1 MTTKKR
7 LDKKESELRKQ
18 LETERVEGNAK
29 NVERIL
35 KELANLSEKRTQVN
49 KYIKDACE
57 KPRENHKKNK
67 KREAIDEQ
75 VEEDDEEEL
84 KKLKIAIYDGLVA
97 KINPAEPNGEIC

>member
-35 KELANLSEKRTQVN
+35 KELANLSDKRARVN

-67 KREAIDEQ
+67 KRETIDEQ
-75 VEEDDEEEL
+75 VEEDEEEL
-84 KKLKIAIYDGLVA
+84 KKLKLAIYDGLVA
-97 KINPAEPNGEIC
+97 QINPAVTNGEI

>member
-35 KELANLSEKRTQVN
+35 KELANLSDKRARVN

-75 VEEDDEEEL
+75 VEEDEEEL
-84 KKLKIAIYDGLVA
+84 KKLKLAIYDGLVA

>member
-35 KELANLSEKRTQVN
+35 KELANLSDKRARVN

-67 KREAIDEQ
+67 KRDAIDEQ
-75 VEEDDEEEL
+75 LEEDEEEQ
-84 KKLKIAIYDGLVA
+84 KKIKLAIYDGLVA
-97 KINPAEPNGEIC
+97 QINPAVTNGEI

>member
-35 KELANLSEKRTQVN
+35 KKLANLSEKRARVN

-67 KREAIDEQ
+67 KRDAIDEQ
-75 VEEDDEEEL
+75 LEEDEEEQ
-84 KKLKIAIYDGLVA
+84 KK
-97 KINPAEPNGEIC
+97 

>member
-75 VEEDDEEEL
+75 VEEDEEEL
-84 KKLKIAIYDGLVA
+84 KKLKLAIYDGLVA
-97 KINPAEPNGEIC
+97 QINPAVTNGEI

>member
-35 KELANLSEKRTQVN
+35 KELANLSDKRARVN

-67 KREAIDEQ
+67 KEMPLMNNWRRTRRN
-75 VEEDDEEEL
+75 
-84 KKLKIAIYDGLVA
+84 KKK
-97 KINPAEPNGEIC
+97 

>member
-35 KELANLSEKRTQVN
+35 KELANLSEKRAQVN

-67 KREAIDEQ
+67 KRDAIDEQ
-75 VEEDDEEEL
+75 LEEDEEEQ
-84 KKLKIAIYDGLVA
+84 KK
-97 KINPAEPNGEIC
+97 

>member
-35 KELANLSEKRTQVN
+35 KELANLSEKRAQVN

-75 VEEDDEEEL
+75 VEEDEEEL
-84 KKLKIAIYDGLVA
+84 KKLKLAIYDGLVA
-97 KINPAEPNGEIC
+97 QINPAVTNGEI

>member
-35 KELANLSEKRTQVN
+35 KELANLSEKRARVN

-75 VEEDDEEEL
+75 VEEDEEEL
-84 KKLKIAIYDGLVA
+84 KKLKLAIYDGLVA
-97 KINPAEPNGEIC
+97 QINPAVTNGEI

>member
-35 KELANLSEKRTQVN
+35 KELANLSEKRARVN

-67 KREAIDEQ
+67 KRDAIDEQ
-75 VEEDDEEEL
+75 LEEDEEEQ
-84 KKLKIAIYDGLVA
+84 KKIKLAIYDGLVA
-97 KINPAEPNGEIC
+97 QINPAVTNGEI

>member
-18 LETERVEGNAK
+18 LETERVEGNEE

-35 KELANLSEKRTQVN
+35 KELAYLSEKRTRVN
-49 KYIKDACE
+49 KYNKDACE

-67 KREAIDEQ
+67 KRDAIDEQ
-75 VEEDDEEEL
+75 LEKDEEEQ
-84 KKLKIAIYDGLVA
+84 KK
-97 KINPAEPNGEIC
+97 N

>member
-35 KELANLSEKRTQVN
+35 KELANLSEKRARVN

-57 KPRENHKKNK
+57 KPRENHKKIKKEKPLMNK
-67 KREAIDEQ
+67 WRRTMRR
-75 VEEDDEEEL
+75 
-84 KKLKIAIYDGLVA
+84 
-97 KINPAEPNGEIC
+97 N

>member
-35 KELANLSEKRTQVN
+35 KELANLSDKRARVN

-75 VEEDDEEEL
+75 VEEDEEEL
-84 KKLKIAIYDGLVA
+84 KKLKLAIYDDLVA

>member
-35 KELANLSEKRTQVN
+35 KELANLSDKRARVN

-75 VEEDDEEEL
+75 VEEDEEEL
-84 KKLKIAIYDGLVA
+84 KKLKLAIYDGLVA
-97 KINPAEPNGEIC
+97 QINPAVTNGEI